1 VETVDPLIWQPV
13 FIAGIAA
20 VSAVLSSAMLSW
32 LQGRNTRAERAQDY
46 ARQDQVAADL
56 QKRQDEVAEKAAE
69 AAELLATAQKASA
82 DKAAE
87 AAALLLKSNEKVA
100 NTAAKTAQVTSDKLD
115 VIHTLVNS
123 NMTAAMQS
131 ELDARR
137 IALAQMLEI
146 VELKRGNKLEPTK
159 EVLEA
164 IGSLK
169 GKINELEA
177 QLKDRLSQSDAI
189 AKNLEKKV
197 TDSMMQPK

>member
-1 VETVDPLIWQPV
+1 
-13 FIAGIAA
+13 
-20 VSAVLSSAMLSW
+20 MLSW